1 MIESLHPGVSA
12 RHARVVLFDFD
23 GTLSLIRTGWVQV
36 MVPLMVEILVE
47 LKTGESEEGLRKV
60 VGEFVSRLTGE
71 QTIYQMI
78 ELARQVEK
86 RGGKPRQPLEYKR
99 LYNDLLMQ
107 KIQHRREELR
117 QGKVS
122 AENYL
127 VPGARALLG
136 ALQDRGLKLY
146 CASGTDQD
154 YTLEEVRLLGI
165 DRYFDGRIY
174 GALNDYK
181 SFSKK
186 LLIRQMLSCTECRE
200 EELLGFGDGYVE
212 IKNVKDADGV
222 AVGVATD
229 EPACQ
234 TVDPWK
240 RERLVKVGA
249 DFIVPNFLC
258 GEELLRILFSN

>member
-107 KIQHRREELR
+107 KIQHRREETARGTEQNGCRPRADDSSKLR
-117 QGKVS
+117 TTRS
-122 AENYL
+122 
-127 VPGARALLG
+127 
-136 ALQDRGLKLY
+136 D
-146 CASGTDQD
+146 D
-154 YTLEEVRLLGI
+154 
-165 DRYFDGRIY
+165 
-174 GALNDYK
+174 
-181 SFSKK
+181 
-186 LLIRQMLSCTECRE
+186 
-200 EELLGFGDGYVE
+200 
-212 IKNVKDADGV
+212 
-222 AVGVATD
+222 
-229 EPACQ
+229 
-234 TVDPWK
+234 
-240 RERLVKVGA
+240 
-249 DFIVPNFLC
+249 
-258 GEELLRILFSN
+258 